1 MAMRAKSASDSP
13 NLILT
18 LQSHLN
24 SDETFHTT
32 YYGSQ
37 GPLKGIPN
45 SNSEELRSA
54 KEELPT

>member
-1 MAMRAKSASDSP
+1 MYWLCSKAIS
-13 NLILT
+13 T
-18 LQSHLN
+18 LMT
-24 SDETFHTT
+24 DETFNTT

-45 SNSEELRSA
+45 GNPEELRSA